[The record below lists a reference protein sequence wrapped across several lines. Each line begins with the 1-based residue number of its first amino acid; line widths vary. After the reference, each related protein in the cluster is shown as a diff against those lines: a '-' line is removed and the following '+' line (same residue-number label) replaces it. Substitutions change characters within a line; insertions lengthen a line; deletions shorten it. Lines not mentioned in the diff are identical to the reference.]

1 MNKNSRI
8 GILIF
13 EGVEVLDF
21 AGPFEVFSLS
31 GFEVITVA
39 ESSPIKARNELSINP
54 HFLLADAPK
63 IDVLLVPGGPGA
75 RQEIHNENV
84 LHWIRERSHQA
95 KLLLSVCTGA
105 LLLAKAGLVH
115 DMELTTHHNALEE
128 LHAIAPKNQITPN
141 RRWVDNGKV
150 ILSGGIASGIDMS
163 FYVVSI
169 LLGEE
174 VARKTAEEMEYPW
187 PPR

>member
-1 MNKNSRI
+1 MAKNSRI

-13 EGVEVLDF
+13 EDVEVLDV

-39 ESSPIKARNELSINP
+39 ESSPVKMRNGLSVNP
-54 HFLLADAPK
+54 DYLLAEAPPLD
-63 IDVLLVPGGPGA
+63 ILLVPGGPGA
-75 RQEIHNENV
+75 RREIHNENL
-84 LHWIRERSHQA
+84 LHWIRERSHHV

-115 DMELTTHHNALEE
+115 DMELTTHHHALEE
-128 LHAIAPKNQITPN
+128 LHAIAPMNKITPN
-141 RRWVDNGKV
+141 VRWVDNDKV
-150 ILSGGIASGIDMS
+150 ILSGGVASGIDMS
-163 FYVVSI
+163 FYVVAN

-174 VARKTAEEMEYPW
+174 AARKTADYMEYPY
-187 PPR
+187 PL